1 MEHLSQLSGQHRIN
15 VSPTLFAGQK
25 TFMGCRNPAHKR
37 DAIRPGSVTYQGS
50 GFLPGRTEYPA
61 GSALRTGFGHP
72 QGLNIFF
79 VEVDRNCLI
88 NKNQTLVTVVL
99 LTVI

>member
-1 MEHLSQLSGQHRIN
+1 
-15 VSPTLFAGQK
+15 
-25 TFMGCRNPAHKR
+25 MGYRNPAHKR
-37 DAIRPGSVTYQGS
+37 DPIRPGFVTYQGS
-50 GFLPGRTEYPA
+50 GFVPGGTENPD
-61 GSALRTGFGHP
+61 GSSLRTGFG